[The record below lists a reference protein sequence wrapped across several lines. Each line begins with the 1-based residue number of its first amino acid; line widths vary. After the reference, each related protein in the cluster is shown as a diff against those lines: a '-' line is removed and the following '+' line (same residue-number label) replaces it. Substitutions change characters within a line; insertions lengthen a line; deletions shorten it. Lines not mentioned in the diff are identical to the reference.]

1 MYTSKSATLIGACCS
16 TLTPPSPRPMP
27 NTARPF
33 ERPCTVAIASA
44 ASIGCR
50 IGIATAVAT
59 LSLVVAAAATARTA

>member
-33 ERPCTVAIASA
+33 ERPCTVAIASDGLRVTGSPKNA
-44 ASIGCR
+44 AGR
-50 IGIATAVAT
+50 GVNDW
-59 LSLVVAAAATARTA
+59 